1 MQNNAL
7 YSEKFY
13 IAGTNFTRPPVA
25 TVVTF
30 LNSAQK
36 NGVGGSVWILF
47 VHVVQIYSSF
57 IDVSLVQNWTENGE
71 RVDKIIQ

>member
-1 MQNNAL
+1 MRTSTQIMQNNAL

-57 IDVSLVQNWTENGE
+57 IGQKAMRELT
-71 RVDKIIQ
+71 K